1 MLSRSLA
8 VTPLRRLAAGASVQ
22 AMARRPQS
30 TTAAEPPVYRG
41 IYFVSRP
48 IREYQVPT
56 EPGLIERWGGWL
68 PVSGMLGA
76 ALVSKE
82 ILLLDPELLLGSI
95 SLTAMMIYYLAIGN
109 SAAEFFKER
118 TAKEK
123 ELWNDAHDMLLALLT
138 QYKNFQKTKMD
149 APDVLRQYAKEY
161 SDALKRHAQAM
172 TLRPQLAAREKL
184 LATLATL
191 KNREKTQ
198 QAEAQAKLVDDI
210 IKSVTEQWKK
220 SPQLKDELFELAL
233 ASWQQQQKDK
243 KNPVFRTVL
252 DRLAQAK

>member
-8 VTPLRRLAAGASVQ
+8 VTPLRRMAASASVQ
-22 AMARRPQS
+22 AVRQQS

-41 IYFVSRP
+41 IYTIGRP
-48 IREYQVPT
+48 VREIQMPT

-109 SAAEFFKER
+109 TAAEFFKER
-118 TAKEK
+118 AAKEK
-123 ELWNDAHDMLLALLT
+123 ELWDDANDMLLTLLT
-138 QYKNFQKTKMD
+138 QYKNAQKTRLD
-149 APDVLRQYAKEY
+149 TPEVLRQYAKEY
-161 SDALKRHAQAM
+161 SDALKKHATAM

-184 LATLATL
+184 VTTLNAL

-198 QAEAQAKLVDDI
+198 QAEAQSKLVDEI
-210 IKSVTEQWKK
+210 VKSVTEQWKK
-220 SPQLKDELFELAL
+220 TPQLKDELFELAL
-233 ASWQQQQKDK
+233 ASWTQAKTDK